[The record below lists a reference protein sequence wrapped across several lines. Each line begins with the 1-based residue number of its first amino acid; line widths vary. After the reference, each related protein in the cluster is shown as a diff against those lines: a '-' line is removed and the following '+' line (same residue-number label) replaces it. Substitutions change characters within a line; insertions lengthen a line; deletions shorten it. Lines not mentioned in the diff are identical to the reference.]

1 MAHRGGGVN
10 VGVEPRWLL
19 ARRDQ
24 AEKELVRVGIPDAG
38 NEEWKYSDA
47 RRFLTQTKVGDPEA
61 VAALASE
68 LSLPEAWQVLVFVG
82 GVFRRD
88 LSRFADVPRGVSVDP
103 LSQALDTDAPS
114 VGAHLGALDP
124 TGRTFFAANR
134 ERWSDGLFLKIPQDA
149 TLPGPIQIIDI
160 GSGSSFLR
168 HLVLAGS
175 GSCAE
180 ILEVRATTE
189 GTPATVQSV
198 LEADLDAGARV
209 HYASLQAGGDQ
220 LRSWAGLA
228 AKVGRGAE
236 FTSRQFLV
244 SGEVV
249 RSETFV
255 ELAGPGAH
263 ADLSGLSAV
272 SGERSADVLTVVR
285 HASGQ
290 ATSHQLFQA
299 LAGGRSTATF
309 LGIVKVDPD
318 AQKTSARQSSR
329 NLLLSRE
336 ASINSRPQLEIW
348 ADDVK
353 CSHGSTTGRLDE
365 KALFFLRSR
374 GFSEAGAKAL
384 LVRAFA
390 GELVE
395 KLPEGAF
402 RSRVEGLL
410 EKVL

>member
-1 MAHRGGGVN
+1 MSI
-10 VGVEPRWLL
+10 GVEPRWLL

-24 AEKELVRVGIPDAG
+24 AEKELVLAGIPDSG
-38 NEEWKYSDA
+38 NEEWKHTDA
-47 RRFLTQTKVGDPEA
+47 NQFLTPTKVADPGA
-61 VAALASE
+61 VGLLASE
-68 LSLPEAWQVLVFVG
+68 LSLPQAWQVLVFVG

-88 LSRFADVPRGVSVDP
+88 LSRLEEVGRGVSVDP

-114 VGAHLGALDP
+114 VGALLGARDP
-124 TGRTFFAANR
+124 QNRAFFAANR
-134 ERWSDGLFLKIPQDA
+134 ERWSDGLFLKVPPDT
-149 TLPGPIQIIDI
+149 TLPGPIQILDI
-160 GSGSSFLR
+160 GSGTSYLR
-168 HLVLAGS
+168 HLVVAGPRS
-175 GSCAE
+175 SAE
-180 ILEVRATTE
+180 VLEVRATVE
-189 GTPATVQSV
+189 GSPATTQSV
-198 LEADLDAGARV
+198 LEANLEDGSRLG
-209 HYASLQAGGDQ
+209 YSSLQAGGEG
-220 LRSWAGLA
+220 LRSWSGLSA
-228 AKVGRGAE
+228 RIGKGSE
-236 FTSRQFLV
+236 LKSRQFLV
-244 SGEVV
+244 SGEIV

-255 ELAGPGAH
+255 ELAGAGAH

-272 SGERSADVLTVVR
+272 SGERSVDVLTVVR
-285 HASGQ
+285 HASPH

-299 LAGGRSTATF
+299 LAGGKSTASF
-309 LGIVKVDPD
+309 HGIVQVDQD

-374 GFSEAGAKAL
+374 GFSEAGARAL

-395 KLPEGAF
+395 NLPEGAF
-402 RSRVEGLL
+402 RQRVESLL

>member
-1 MAHRGGGVN
+1 MN

-24 AEKELVRVGIPDAG
+24 AEKALVRAGIPDSRD
-38 NEEWKYSDA
+38 EEWKYADS
-47 RRFLTQTKVGDPEA
+47 RQFLTPTKVADPDA
-61 VAALASE
+61 IARLASE
-68 LSLPEAWQVLVFVG
+68 LSLPESWQVLVFVG

-88 LSRFADVPRGVSVDP
+88 LSRIAEVPRGVSVDP
-103 LSQALDTDAPS
+103 LSQALDTDSSA
-114 VGAHLGALDP
+114 VGAFLGTLDP
-124 TGRTFFAANR
+124 DHRALFAANR
-134 ERWSDGLFLKIPQDA
+134 ERWSDGLFLKVPA
-149 TLPGPIQIIDI
+149 GTTLPGPVQILDL
-160 GSGSSFLR
+160 GSGTSYLR
-168 HLVLAGS
+168 HLVLAEPGS
-175 GSCAE
+175 GSE
-180 ILEVRATTE
+180 ILEVHATAD
-189 GTPATVQSV
+189 GTPATTQSV
-198 LEADLDAGARV
+198 LEAELQDGARLS
-209 HYASLQAGGDQ
+209 YSSLHAGGDR
-220 LRSWAGLA
+220 LRSWAGVA
-228 AKVGRGAE
+228 ARLGKRSE

-244 SGEVV
+244 AGEIV

-255 ELAGPGAH
+255 ELSGPGAH

-272 SGERSADVLTVVR
+272 SGERTADVLTVVR
-285 HASGQ
+285 HASPL

-299 LAGGRSTATF
+299 LAGGKSTSTF
-309 LGIVKVDPD
+309 LGVVRVDPD
-318 AQKTSARQSSR
+318 AQKTSARQSNR

-395 KLPEGAF
+395 KLPEGGF
-402 RSRVEGLL
+402 RSLVENLL